1 MTIENFK
8 EVLKK
13 NGVITLSDA
22 DAMNIWNTAVSY
34 VENHIIEN
42 LPASI
47 SDKLT
52 IRDGGEIMT
61 AIHKTGMIDVTRPK
75 VVTKLKPTNIKR
87 QRPVGD
93 REREEAPDHY

>member
-13 NGVITLSDA
+13 NGVIALSDA
-22 DAMNIWNTAVSY
+22 DAMNIWNTAVGY

-47 SDKLT
+47 SDKLS

-61 AIHKTGMIDVTRPK
+61 AIRKTGMIDMSKPK

-87 QRPVGD
+87 QRSVGD

>member
-1 MTIENFK
+1 MTFDKFSEMMNA
-8 EVLKK
+8 
-13 NGVITLSDA
+13 NGIFPKSNSDA
-22 DAMNIWNTAVSY
+22 INVWNTAVSY

-47 SDKLT
+47 SDKLS
-52 IRDGGEIMT
+52 IRDGGEIMA
-61 AIHKTGMIDVTRPK
+61 AIHKTGMIDMSKPK